1 MTTAGDLDDQRT
13 LSISPLLSPADVRR
27 AHPLDDALAATVRAG
42 RRATVDVLNSADDR
56 LMVIVGPCSVH
67 DPEAAL
73 DYARRLAAK
82 SAELA
87 DRLHVVMRVY
97 FEKPRTTLG
106 WKGLLN
112 DPHLDGSFDVN
123 TGLGL
128 GRRLLVDITAL
139 GLPVACE
146 FLDPITPQYIAD
158 LVAYGAIGARTA
170 ASQVHRQLSSALSM
184 PVGIKNGTDGDVQ
197 VAVDGV
203 RAAAASHVFPGTDL
217 DGHAALIRTAGNPDC
232 HVILRGGST
241 GPNYDAA
248 AVREACLR
256 LEKASLPQRL
266 VVDASHGNSNKDH
279 TKQVDVV
286 TDIAERIADGDRTV
300 VGVMLE
306 SFLVAGRQDLTLGRA
321 ADLTYGQSITDA
333 CLDWDTTATQLD
345 RLADAVTTRRTGR
358 GAASGHVCECR
369 RPRRCERGRRHSHP
383 ATRSP
388 EQRPAGQHTR
398 PSRDERT
405 RPSGQCVTGPGQRS
419 DIRVG
424 STDAEDR
431 GIRIESNRRR

>member
-1 MTTAGDLDDQRT
+1 MTTAADVDSRHSDLDDQRT
-13 LSISPLLSPADVRR
+13 LSVSPLRSPAEVRLV
-27 AHPLDDALAATVRAG
+27 HPITDELADTVRAG
-42 RRATVDVLNSADDR
+42 RKATVDVLNGDDDR

-67 DPEAAL
+67 DPAAAL
-73 DYARRLAAK
+73 DYARKLADKA
-82 SAELA
+82 AELS

-106 WKGLLN
+106 WKGLIN

-123 TGLGL
+123 TGLGI
-128 GRRLLVDITAL
+128 GRKVLVDITAL

-158 LVAYGAIGARTA
+158 LVSYGAIGARTA

-217 DGHAALIRTAGNPDC
+217 DGRSALIRTSGNPDC
-232 HVILRGGST
+232 HVILRGGSNGT
-241 GPNYDAA
+241 NYDAA
-248 AVREACLR
+248 SVAEAKLR
-256 LEKASLPQRL
+256 LEKSSLAQRV

-279 TKQVDVV
+279 NRQVDVV
-286 TDIAERIADGDRTV
+286 TDIADRLAAGEQGV

-306 SFLVAGRQDLTLGRA
+306 SFLVAGRQDLTLGKA

-333 CLDWDTTATQLD
+333 CIDWTTTAAQLD
-345 RLADAVTTRRTGR
+345 RLAAAVETRRK
-358 GAASGHVCECR
+358 A
-369 RPRRCERGRRHSHP
+369 
-383 ATRSP
+383 
-388 EQRPAGQHTR
+388 
-398 PSRDERT
+398 
-405 RPSGQCVTGPGQRS
+405 
-419 DIRVG
+419 
-424 STDAEDR
+424 
-431 GIRIESNRRR
+431 

>member
-1 MTTAGDLDDQRT
+1 MNTDMAIATTRFDLDDRRT
-13 LSISPLLSPADVRR
+13 LSISQLLSPAEVRR
-27 AHPLDDALAATVRAG
+27 GHLIDDTLAAVVRTG
-42 RRATVDVLNSADDR
+42 RRDTVDVLTGVDDR

-67 DPEAAL
+67 DPEAAI

-82 SAELA
+82 AAEVS

-106 WKGLLN
+106 WKGLIN
-112 DPHLDGSFDVN
+112 DPHLDGTFDIN
-123 TGLGL
+123 TGLRV

-158 LVAYGAIGARTA
+158 LVSYGAIGARTA
-170 ASQVHRQLSSALSM
+170 ASQVHRQLASALSM

-217 DGHAALIRTAGNPDC
+217 DGRSALIHTTGNPDC

-248 AVREACLR
+248 SVAEACIR
-256 LEKASLPQRL
+256 LEKGSLPQRV

-286 TDIAERIADGDRTV
+286 TDIAERLATGDRSV
-300 VGVMLE
+300 VGLMME

-321 ADLTYGQSITDA
+321 TDLTYGQSITDA
-333 CLDWDTTATQLD
+333 CLDWDTTAAQLD
-345 RLADAVTTRRTGR
+345 RLAAAVGTRRGPT
-358 GAASGHVCECR
+358 SV
-369 RPRRCERGRRHSHP
+369 P
-383 ATRSP
+383 A
-388 EQRPAGQHTR
+388 
-398 PSRDERT
+398 
-405 RPSGQCVTGPGQRS
+405 
-419 DIRVG
+419 
-424 STDAEDR
+424 
-431 GIRIESNRRR
+431 

>member
-1 MTTAGDLDDQRT
+1 MTTAADVDARHALPSPDRHPSSNRSAMPADLDDQRT
-13 LSISPLLSPADVRR
+13 LSVSPLRSPAEVRMV
-27 AHPLDDALAATVRAG
+27 HPISDPLADTVRAG
-42 RRATVDVLNSADDR
+42 RKATVDVLDGADDR

-67 DPEAAL
+67 DPAAAL
-73 DYARRLAAK
+73 DYARRLAEKA
-82 SAELA
+82 AELS

-97 FEKPRTTLG
+97 FEKPRTSLG
-106 WKGLLN
+106 WKGLIN

-123 TGLGL
+123 TGLGI
-128 GRRLLVDITAL
+128 GRKVLVDITAL

-158 LVAYGAIGARTA
+158 LVSYGAIGARTA

-217 DGHAALIRTAGNPDC
+217 DGRSALIRTTGNPDC

-241 GPNYDAA
+241 GPNFDAA
-248 AVREACLR
+248 SVAEACLR
-256 LEKASLPQRL
+256 LEKAGLPERI

-279 TKQVDVV
+279 NKQVDVV
-286 TDIAERIADGDRTV
+286 TDIAERIAGGERSV

-333 CLDWDTTATQLD
+333 CIDWSTTAAQLD
-345 RLADAVTTRRTGR
+345 RLADAVAQRR
-358 GAASGHVCECR
+358 AS
-369 RPRRCERGRRHSHP
+369 
-383 ATRSP
+383 
-388 EQRPAGQHTR
+388 
-398 PSRDERT
+398 
-405 RPSGQCVTGPGQRS
+405 
-419 DIRVG
+419 
-424 STDAEDR
+424 
-431 GIRIESNRRR
+431 